1 MNLEQPPALE
11 LALSEGRVKLRAE
24 ALRRELERPIGHRRP
39 RGLILAVAVALAALV
54 TVPALAVTTDLFGL
68 LGDGGTPVPTT
79 EFGNEDQQ
87 MMGTD
92 AGGNWTV
99 REIGSNGRIAF
110 YLIKKKSMVCLAS
123 GRDRLPRSFGITSCP
138 APPLPTA
145 ARPLYK
151 EVAVAVATSGPGST
165 IITSAYGLAA
175 DAITAVRVVSASG
188 SVVASSPVVGH
199 VWELSDLNLNV
210 SAGTL
215 EALNRSGAPVYQ
227 EPLAAG

>member
-1 MNLEQPPALE
+1 M
-11 LALSEGRVKLRAE
+11 RAE

-39 RGLILAVAVALAALV
+39 RGLVFVIAAAAAAALV

-87 MMGTD
+87 MMRTD

-99 REIGSNGRIAF
+99 REIGGNGRIAF
-110 YLIKKKSMVCLAS
+110 YLIKKKDMVCLAS
-123 GRDRLPRSFGITSCP
+123 GRDRLPRSFGSTSFP

-151 EVAVAVATSGPGST
+151 EVAVATSGPGST
-165 IITSAYGLAA
+165 IITGAYGLAA
-175 DAITAVRVVSASG
+175 DAIGGQSG
-188 SVVASSPVVGH
+188 EGKRQCARILPCRRPRLGVERPQPQCQC
-199 VWELSDLNLNV
+199 WD
-210 SAGTL
+210 
-215 EALNRSGAPVYQ
+215 P
-227 EPLAAG
+227 